1 MAIKWE
7 RLTVKSQEAVQAAQG
22 FAAENGNPEVLPLH
36 LMAALLEDREGV
48 VLPVL
53 EKVGVPVEQML
64 TGVNAAIAKLPKVQ
78 GGGNQPGL
86 SQVLQKV
93 LEQGFKEAEN
103 FKDEFCSTEHLLLAL
118 ANAKNDPVQLAL
130 QSFGATHDAILKALT
145 AVRGS
150 QRVTDQ
156 NPEGKFQALE
166 KYAKDLT
173 ELARRGKLDPV
184 IGRDEEIRRVVQ
196 VLARRTKNNP
206 VLIGEPGVGKTA
218 IVEGLARRIFLGDV
232 PEILKNKRV
241 CSLDLASMVAGAKFR
256 GEFEERLKAVLKE
269 IEDSNGEII
278 LFIDELHTLVGA
290 GAAEGSMDASN
301 MLKPAL
307 ARGGLRAIGAT
318 TLNEYRKYIEKDSAL
333 ERRFQIVYVGEP
345 NVEDTVSIL
354 RGLKEKYEGHHKV
367 RIKDSAIVA
376 AATLS
381 HRYISDRF
389 LPDKAIDLMDEA
401 AAALAIQIGSVPV
414 EIDDLERRA
423 TSLEIERAAL
433 KRETDPT
440 SKERM
445 EIVQRELAEVQEK
458 AAGLRARWQTERG
471 AIGRIAE
478 LKETLEGLR
487 FQALEETRKGNLQ
500 RAAELQYGEIP
511 KLEAELRELTAVQD
525 AAVKADA
532 SEASGGV
539 AGTKPSRMLKE
550 EVDEEDIAAIVSKW
564 TGIPV
569 SKMLEGE
576 MQKLVQMEDRLR
588 ERVVGQDE
596 ALSAVANAIRRSRA
610 GLSDPKRP
618 IGSFIFLGPTGVG
631 KTETARALAEF
642 MFDDEQAMVRIDMSE
657 YMEKHAVARLI
668 GAPPGYVGYDEGGQL
683 TEAVRRRPYAVV
695 LFDEI
700 EKAHPDVFNVLLQVL
715 DDGRLTD
722 SKGRTVSFKN
732 TVLIMTSNVGAA
744 ALTTA
749 WASGEEGFEDAK
761 SRVMDSLRQQFR
773 PEFLNRV
780 DDIVVFHPLEEKEL
794 THIVDLRLKDLQTLL
809 ADRKI
814 TLELTDE
821 ARTAIFKAGY
831 DRAYGARP
839 LKRAIQRMVQDRLA
853 VKILDGSVLHGDH
866 VVVTAG
872 KDGLGF
878 EVASRTVPA
887 V

>member
-1 MAIKWE
+1 MAIKWD
-7 RLTVKSQEAVQAAQG
+7 RLTVKSQEAVQAAG
-22 FAAENGNPEVLPLH
+22 GHAGENGNPEVQPLH

-48 VLPVL
+48 VIPVL
-53 EKVGVPVEQML
+53 EKIGVPVEQL
-64 TGVNAAIAKLPKVQ
+64 LSGVNSAVEKLPKVQ
-78 GGGNQPGL
+78 GGGQPGL
-86 SQVLQKV
+86 SNALQKV

-103 FKDEFCSTEHLLLAL
+103 FKDEYVSTEHLLLAL
-118 ANAKNDPVQLAL
+118 SKAKNDPVQLAL
-130 QSFGATHDAILKALT
+130 AALGGTYEAILKALS

-173 ELARRGKLDPV
+173 DLARRGKLDPV

-196 VLARRTKNNP
+196 VLSRRTKNNP

-218 IVEGLARRIFLGDV
+218 IVEGLARRIIQGDV

-241 CSLDLASMVAGAKFR
+241 CSLDLGAMIAGAKFR
-256 GEFEERLKAVLKE
+256 GEFEDRLKAVLKE
-269 IEDSNGEII
+269 IEESNGEVI

-290 GAAEGSMDASN
+290 GASEGSLDASN

-307 ARGGLRAIGAT
+307 ARGALRAIGAT
-318 TLNEYRKYIEKDSAL
+318 TLVEYRKYIEKDAAL
-333 ERRFQIVYVGEP
+333 ERRFQIVFVGEP
-345 NVEDTVSIL
+345 NVEDTVAIL
-354 RGLKEKYEGHHKV
+354 RGLKEKYEAHHKV

-389 LPDKAIDLMDEA
+389 LPDKAIDLVDEA

-433 KRETDPT
+433 KREKDAA
-440 SKERM
+440 SQERL
-445 EIVQRELAEVQEK
+445 EVVERELAEVKEK
-458 AAGLRARWQTERG
+458 AAALRARWQKERG
-471 AIGRIAE
+471 AIGKIAE
-478 LKETLEGLR
+478 LKEELDSLR
-487 FQALEETRKGNLQ
+487 FQMGEETRKGNLQ

-511 KLEAELRELTAVQD
+511 KREAELRELTAEQD
-525 AAVKADA
+525 AAVREDEAEAKA
-532 SEASGGV
+532 GV
-539 AGTKPSRMLKE
+539 ATRPSRMLKE
-550 EVDEEDIAAIVSKW
+550 EVDEEDIAAVVSKW

-576 MQKLVQMEDRLR
+576 MQKLVQMEERLR

-596 ALSAVANAIRRSRA
+596 ALNAVANAIRRSRA

-642 MFDDEQAMVRIDMSE
+642 LFDDEAAMVRIDMSE

-683 TEAVRRRPYAVV
+683 TEAVRRRPYAVI

-722 SKGRTVSFKN
+722 SKGRTVDFKN
-732 TVLIMTSNVGAA
+732 TVLIMTSNVGASQ
-744 ALTTA
+744 LSTA
-749 WASGEEGFEDAK
+749 WAQGEDGFEEAK
-761 SRVMDSLRQQFR
+761 GRVMEELRKQFK

-780 DDIVVFHPLEEKEL
+780 DDIVIFHPLGDEQL
-794 THIVDLRLKDLQTLL
+794 THIVDLRLKDLQKLL

-814 TLELTDE
+814 TLELTED
-821 ARTAIFKAGY
+821 ARKAIFKAGY

-839 LKRAIQRMVQDRLA
+839 LKRAIQRLVQDKLA

-866 VVVTAG
+866 VLVTAG
-872 KDGLGF
+872 KSGLEFVVQGR
-878 EVASRTVPA
+878 EALVS
-887 V
+887 